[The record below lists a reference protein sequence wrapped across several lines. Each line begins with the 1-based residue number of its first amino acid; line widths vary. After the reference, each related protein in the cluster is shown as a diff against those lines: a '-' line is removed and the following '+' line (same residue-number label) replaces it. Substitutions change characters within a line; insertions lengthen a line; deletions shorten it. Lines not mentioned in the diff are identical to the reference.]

1 VCIATLSRAGLAFD
15 VEIAEAFGV
24 HRNTVARLARQLA
37 EQGLAGVV
45 AAKRGP
51 KAPHKVTGQ
60 VQAVIDDGVAAG
72 LGPAEVTRRIVSSTG
87 VSLSREHVRQLMA
100 HRRSQRCDQLTLV
113 ADATDGEVDTD
124 DDTDVDT
131 DVDSDDGDDSAT
143 ATTTTTTTRA
153 RTRATRRTA
162 AGAARSLATLLVSI
176 RRRCCHEGWLA
187 RTSG

>member
-1 VCIATLSRAGLAFD
+1 MDMPHAETGTDDSQPVLVEVAVPAGVPIGKRLWLVDGDGQRAVFLGAAAICVYDVEDRDAQRVCIATLSRAGLAFD

-87 VSLSREHVRQLMA
+87 VSLSREHVP
-100 HRRSQRCDQLTLV
+100 
-113 ADATDGEVDTD
+113 TDGAPPL
-124 DDTDVDT
+124 
-131 DVDSDDGDDSAT
+131 GALRSAHPG
-143 ATTTTTTTRA
+143 R
-153 RTRATRRTA
+153 
-162 AGAARSLATLLVSI
+162 
-176 RRRCCHEGWLA
+176 
-187 RTSG
+187 